1 MHYLSLNKKS
11 SQPYYQQIEES
22 IESAIRSGI
31 LTHGDRLATVNE
43 VAQYFGVSIMAPRKA
58 YELLE
63 RKKKVTSIKGK
74 GTFVNARPQLVIPL
88 EDYYKIEHFLPNKN
102 WSLRSYIT
110 FLDQD
115 REVTEIL
122 VHTHLNDYPIS
133 FHRFLFHVP
142 VDHTRLKLHQGNVF
156 DLNFIN
162 TITPMDVAVLETDFL
177 AKSASPIDAQVLQI
191 ELGDPLIRMTAL
203 LRSADGTLIGDSD
216 TLYPSA
222 FVHFESR
229 S

>member
-11 SQPYYQQIEES
+11 SQPYYQQIEDS

-31 LTHGDRLATVNE
+31 LKHGDRLATVNE
-43 VAQYFGVSIMAPRKA
+43 VAHYFGVSIMAPRKA
-58 YELLE
+58 YERLE
-63 RKKKVTSIKGK
+63 GKKKVISIKGK

-88 EDYYKIEHFLPNKN
+88 DDYYKIEHFLPNKN
-102 WSLRSYIT
+102 WTLRSYIT
-110 FLDQD
+110 FFDQD

-133 FHRFLFHVP
+133 FHRYQFNVP
-142 VDHTRLKLHQGNVF
+142 VDQSRIQLHRGDVF

-162 TITPMDVAVLETDFL
+162 TITPIDVAYLETDFL
-177 AKSASPIDAQVLQI
+177 AKSASPIDARILQI
-191 ELGDPLIRMTAL
+191 DLGDPLIRLTSL
-203 LRSADGTLIGDSD
+203 LKSADGKLMGESD
-216 TLYPSA
+216 ALYPSA
-222 FVHFESR
+222 YVHFESR